1 MDDRKGL
8 FVRALRELGKVCFLI
23 GKYDDALNNFQKLCR
38 NSADSK
44 LNIAQA
50 KRYIAG
56 VFEKTGRYDEA
67 LNLLDE
73 IEGTLGDISEEEK
86 IERADSYILRGLIYR
101 TKGKLKDAVCESEKG
116 IKIIEE
122 LEVSKIKKK
131 ENKIRIKQITANAY
145 NNLAVLYYLRDDYD
159 KAIELYQKHLKIS
172 KAIRDKQGIG
182 QAYNNLANIYCDR
195 GDCGKAIALYKK
207 ALKILEVIGYK
218 QAVGQASG
226 NLGLVH
232 CEKGDYDE
240 AIRFYKRHLQIS
252 EEIGYK
258 QGAGVANCNLGVVN
272 YEKGD
277 YDTAIRYY
285 QKSLEIL
292 RTIGHKYGIGLNN
305 HHLGNAY
312 KDKGYYHKAVQLFEK
327 YLEVSEEIQ
336 NHYGIASA
344 NLDLGLVLLEMAK
357 IETGPSVKSKKKQE
371 RTNMLIKRIENYLK
385 NSEKIFNR
393 IKEKQNLVRVYS
405 GFAQLQ
411 DIKQKA
417 SKMTVLGYG
426 TASRRPMNS
435 KSVNNALRK
444 YAGKILK
451 IANELESQEA
461 IADCYFAYS
470 KVYSLMLSQS
480 TQPRS
485 FNVSKVS
492 TAKPNI
498 KFIFTALEKAIAIYK
513 NLKRNKNIADCYWEY
528 AKILRFIGN
537 AIPERPDKY
546 INESI
551 AIYKRLRLNHR
562 IREIEK
568 TVLKWR

>member
-8 FVRALRELGKVCFLI
+8 FLRALRELGKVCFLI
-23 GKYDDALNNFQKLCR
+23 GKYEDALNNFQKLCR

-56 VFEKTGRYDEA
+56 VFEKMGIYDYA
-67 LNLLDE
+67 IKLLDD
-73 IEGTLGDISEEEK
+73 IEGTLDYISEEEK

-101 TKGKLKDAVCESEKG
+101 TKGSLKEAVCESEKG

-122 LEVSKIKKK
+122 LEASKIEKK

-145 NNLAVLYYLRDDYD
+145 NNLAVLYYLRNDYG
-159 KAIELYQKHLKIS
+159 KSIELYQKHLKIS

-226 NLGLVH
+226 NLGLVY
-232 CEKGDYDE
+232 CERGDYDE
-240 AIRFYKRHLQIS
+240 AIRFYQKHLQIS

-258 QGAGVANCNLGVVN
+258 QGTGVANCNLGIVN
-272 YEKGD
+272 YERGD
-277 YDTAIRYY
+277 YDTAIRYH

-292 RTIGHKYGIGLNN
+292 GTIGHKYGIGLNN

-312 KDKGYYHKAVQLFEK
+312 KEKGYYHKAVQFFEK
-327 YLEVSEEIQ
+327 YLEISKEIQ
-336 NHYGIASA
+336 EQYGIASA

-357 IETGPSVKSKKKQE
+357 IETGLLVKSKKKQE

-385 NSEKIFNR
+385 NSEKIFSR
-393 IKEKQNLVRVYS
+393 INEKQNLVRVYS

-417 SKMTVLGYG
+417 SKMTVLGYR
-426 TASRRPMNS
+426 TAARKPITPR
-435 KSVNNALRK
+435 SVNNALRK
-444 YAGKILK
+444 YAGKILR
-451 IANELESQEA
+451 IANEFESQEA
-461 IADCYFAYS
+461 IADCYLSYS
-470 KVYSLMLSQS
+470 KVYSLMLNQS
-480 TQPRS
+480 IQPTS
-485 FNVSKVS
+485 FNVSEVS
-492 TAKPNI
+492 TAKPDI
-498 KFIFTALEKAIAIYK
+498 KFILTALEKAIAIYK
-513 NLKRNKNIADCYWEY
+513 KLERNKNLADCYWEY

-537 AIPERPDKY
+537 VSPKRPGKC
-546 INESI
+546 INKSI

>member
-1 MDDRKGL
+1 MRL
-8 FVRALRELGKVCFLI
+8 
-23 GKYDDALNNFQKLCR
+23 
-38 NSADSK
+38 
-44 LNIAQA
+44 AQA

-56 VFEKTGRYDEA
+56 VFEKMGRYDEV
-67 LNLLDE
+67 LKLLDE
-73 IEGTLGDISEEEK
+73 IEGALGDISEEEK
-86 IERADSYILRGLIYR
+86 IERADNHILRGLIYR
-101 TKGKLKDAVCESEKG
+101 TKGRLKDAVCESEKG

-122 LEVSKIKKK
+122 LEASKIEKK

-145 NNLAVLYYLRDDYD
+145 NNLAVLYYLRNDYG
-159 KAIELYQKHLKIS
+159 KAIELYRKHLKIS

-207 ALKILEVIGYK
+207 SLKILEVIGYK

-232 CEKGDYDE
+232 CDKGDYDE
-240 AIRFYKRHLQIS
+240 AIRFYQKHLQIS

-258 QGAGVANCNLGVVN
+258 QGTGVANCNLGIVN

-277 YDTAIRYY
+277 YDAAIRYY

-292 RTIGHKYGIGLNN
+292 GTIGHKYGIGLNN

-312 KDKGYYHKAVQLFEK
+312 KEKGYYHKAVQLFEK

-344 NLDLGLVLLEMAK
+344 NLDLGLLLLEMAK
-357 IETGPSVKSKKKQE
+357 NETGPSVKSKKKQE
-371 RTNMLIKRIENYLK
+371 RTNMLINRIENHLK
-385 NSEKIFNR
+385 NSEKIFSR
-393 IKEKQNLVRVYS
+393 IDEKQNLVRVYS

-411 DIKQKA
+411 DLKQKVR
-417 SKMTVLGYG
+417 KMTVPGYR
-426 TASRRPMNS
+426 TAANKLKAS

-444 YAGKILK
+444 YAGKILR
-451 IANELESQEA
+451 IANEFESQEA
-461 IADCYFAYS
+461 IADCYFAYG
-470 KVYSLMLSQS
+470 KVYSLMLSQA
-480 TQPRS
+480 TQPTS
-485 FNVSKVS
+485 FNVSRVS
-492 TAKPNI
+492 TAKPDI
-498 KFIFTALEKAIAIYK
+498 KFILTALEKAIAIYK
-513 NLKRNKNIADCYWEY
+513 KLKRNKNLADCCWEY

-537 AIPERPDKY
+537 VSPERLEKY
-546 INESI
+546 VNESI